1 MPHAAVFIAALMAFG
16 APTTYGHA
24 QGGGFSASAA
34 AGAANPTFVPSPPVS
49 LDPVSPPLT
58 VGALPPGTP
67 VPSMATN
74 RPTFSGAAASTAVP
88 FGASLFMGNFA
99 ALREDGINAAY
110 LILPGDRVL
119 VNAWGLVTINE
130 VYIVDVQGNIFI
142 PGIGPVHLGGIPHGQ
157 LTAAVR
163 EGISRVYRNGY
174 DVYTNL
180 LSASPVAVY
189 VTGRVVRP
197 GRYAGT
203 PSDTPLFFLAQAG
216 GIDAMTGSYRH
227 VKVLRGETV
236 LADVDLYDFLISG
249 RLPNV
254 QFADGDVILVDRR
267 GPVVE
272 VRGHRDVA
280 ELVEFPT
287 QTITGEDIL
296 DVVVSAPRLAEITLQ
311 GLRDGA
317 QVMRAYPLEEFR
329 TARLFDGDAVLLNN
343 LRATGEILVH
353 VEGEFHGPA
362 TLAVSRGARL
372 LDVLAHVPTNSDLA
386 DIAGVHIRRTS
397 VAQNQRVAL
406 NDSLDRLERS
416 ALLALSSSTGENA
429 IRSREAEMV
438 RAFVA
443 TARTVQPLGRV
454 VASHE
459 GLTRNVQ
466 LENEDVIVI
475 PTRSTVVLVTGEV
488 QVSQALAYEPGLTIA
503 DCVARS
509 GGYSS
514 RAHHRG
520 MLVMRPSAEV
530 VQASSS
536 YVVHPGDMI
545 IVMPHI
551 DRKILQNFADV
562 TSVLYQVA
570 IGAATFLRLF

>member
-1 MPHAAVFIAALMAFG
+1 MRTSDAPRRSSLPCFIAALTVVLT
-16 APTTYGHA
+16 APGP
-24 QGGGFSASAA
+24 AA
-34 AGAANPTFVPSPPVS
+34 AQVPASVYATAANPTYVPSPQVS
-49 LDPVSPPLT
+49 LDAPSPPLS
-58 VGALPPGTP
+58 AAPPTGPVVTAVATP
-67 VPSMATN
+67 AGP
-74 RPTFSGAAASTAVP
+74 VP
-88 FGASLFMGNFA
+88 FGATLFMGNYA

-110 LILPGDRVL
+110 HILPGDRVL
-119 VNAWGLVTINE
+119 VNAWGLVAVNE
-130 VYIVDVQGNIFI
+130 VFTVDVQGNIFI
-142 PGIGPVHLGGIPHGQ
+142 PQIGPVHLGGIEHGA

-163 EGISRVYRNGY
+163 EGFGRVYRNGV

-180 LSASPVAVY
+180 LTASPVAVY

-216 GIDAMTGSYRH
+216 GIDGATGSYRH
-227 VKVLRGETV
+227 VKVLRGDRV
-236 LADVDLYDFLISG
+236 LADVDLYQFLLRG
-249 RLPNV
+249 QLPQL
-254 QFADGDVILVDRR
+254 QFADGDVILVERR

-272 VRGHRDVA
+272 VRGHRDAA

-287 QTITGEDIL
+287 ATITGQDVL
-296 DVVVSAPRLAEITLQ
+296 DVVVSAPQLAEITLR
-311 GLRDGA
+311 GLRNGA
-317 QVMRAYPLEEFR
+317 QVMRAFPLEEFR
-329 TARLFDGDAVLLNN
+329 AASLFDGDAVLLNG
-343 LRATGEILVH
+343 LRPTGEILVRL
-353 VEGEFHGPA
+353 EGEFLGPS
-362 TLAVSRGARL
+362 TLAVRRGARL
-372 LDVLAHVPTNSDLA
+372 LDVLAHVPTNAELA
-386 DIAGVHIRRTS
+386 DVSGIHIRRAS
-397 VAQNQRVAL
+397 VAQAQRTAL

-429 IRSREAEMV
+429 IRAREAEMV

-466 LENEDVIVI
+466 LENDDVIVI

-488 QVSQALAYEPGLTIA
+488 QVSQALAYEPGLTIG
-503 DCVARS
+503 DCIGRS
-509 GGYSS
+509 GGYSN

-530 VQASSS
+530 VQAGTS
-536 YVVHPGDMI
+536 YVVHPGDTI